1 MTSNEEEWK
10 SIPGFPGYEASSF
23 GRIRNTRRN
32 HILDG
37 TTTHKGYKQ
46 VNVRGE
52 RGRRSAA
59 VHRLVAL
66 AFLGPP
72 PSRYVCHHINA
83 VKDDNRPQNLVW
95 LTIGQ
100 NVRLA
105 HQMRLVPFDHMKGE
119 RNPAAKLT
127 DDRVRAMRAQGRAG
141 ETSVALAAAFGVSVR
156 SVDKVLARQAWKH
169 VE

>member
-1 MTSNEEEWK
+1 MTPEEEWK
-10 SIPGFPGYEASSF
+10 PIPGFPQYEASSF
-23 GRIRNTRRN
+23 GRIRNTRLN

-37 TTTHKGYKQ
+37 TITHKGYIQ

-66 AFLGPP
+66 AFIGLPP
-72 PSRYVCHHINA
+72 KRFVCHHINA
-83 VKDDNRPQNLVW
+83 VKDDNRPQNLTW
-95 LTIGQ
+95 LSIGQ

-105 HQMRLVPFDHMKGE
+105 HQMGLVPFDHMRGE

-127 DDRVRAMRAQGRAG
+127 DDRVRQMRARARAG

-156 SVDKVLARQAWKH
+156 AVDKVLARQAWRH
-169 VE
+169 IE